1 MFSSLEVKSL
11 LTATTNFFKPTIKF
25 FQNSLF
31 HDLIVSET
39 WSIGNFQI
47 VQCIHYK
54 IDRGDNS
61 CTSFSIPEI
70 FLSYHE
76 IN

>member
-1 MFSSLEVKSL
+1 MDHWQLQAYHKILSK
-11 LTATTNFFKPTIKF
+11 
-25 FQNSLF
+25 SLF
-31 HDLIVSET
+31 HNLFVSET
-39 WSIGNFQI
+39 WSIGTFQI
-47 VQCIHYK
+47 VQCLHYK